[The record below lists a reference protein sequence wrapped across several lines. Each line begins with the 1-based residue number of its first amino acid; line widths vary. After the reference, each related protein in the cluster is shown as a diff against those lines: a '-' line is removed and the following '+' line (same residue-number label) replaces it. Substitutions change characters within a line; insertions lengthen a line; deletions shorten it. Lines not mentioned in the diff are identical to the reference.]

1 MKFSEGGTFITLGN
15 ANQSFIRL
23 LDCCI
28 RIRHLL
34 PTPVIV
40 QHGNTIFSYPQFECH
55 EYLSSELFMH
65 IMRTSKVVIAH
76 AGAGSII
83 NSIRLGK
90 KPIVMPRLKEY
101 LEHVNNHQLE
111 LAQRLSQDGYV
122 YLVSNLTEMTSS
134 IKRVL
139 NESPAN
145 TAKKNQTIF
154 DYVDASLRSID
165 LKRA

>member
-1 MKFSEGGTFITLGN
+1 MKLSQGGTFITLGN
-15 ANQSFIRL
+15 ASQSFIRL
-23 LDCCI
+23 LDCCVHI
-28 RIRHLL
+28 QHLL
-34 PTPVIV
+34 PTPIIV
-40 QHGNTIFSYPQFECH
+40 QHGNTIFRNPQFECH
-55 EYLSSELFMH
+55 EYISPDLFMH
-65 IMRTSKVVIAH
+65 IMRASKLVIAH

-90 KPIVMPRLKEY
+90 KPIVMPRLKEN

-122 YLVSNLTEMTSS
+122 YLVSNLIEMTLST
-134 IKRVL
+134 KQAL
-139 NESPAN
+139 NEIPVN
-145 TAKKNQTIF
+145 TAKKNKIIF